1 MSKHR
6 NHITKQTE
14 PKTRH
19 HYSIRKFTCG
29 AASIAIGATLF
40 IGINHEA
47 HAMDDQATPVNDLNS
62 ARTEAPQNIADN
74 SKPAD
79 ATTVE
84 KKADKEPTGSEAS
97 TVQPNKE
104 NSTIENSTV
113 ENNQNGNA
121 QPNTNTA
128 EQPRVADKAAEN
140 SNEQVQP
147 EVNKPTT
154 QPSQADNSNVNEK
167 ANANNQLQD
176 LGFVVKKEKTEDKS
190 VMDDYLEHPSKV
202 KHENDK
208 SYVQFTLKNP
218 SWWKMFELYDGT
230 NKLNIETLSEDKDKR
245 TVQAEVNPG
254 VKELT
259 SKVHIVVPFI
269 NYDNKY
275 TTRLFFD
282 NEVPAPPVK
291 EPAKPAEEPKNDNMS
306 ANKEEQTSKLRED
319 VKNPS
324 IHDKKLN
331 DEMRPINYAIFNNET
346 NEKLTYY
353 SLMIKNPAHIIFDG
367 KQPIVEFKVDGPSTW
382 LEFDLFDGTDKLDY
396 EVVSYDTENE
406 VATVRVKVKENTKEI
421 KIKGT
426 GKALGMVNEYPLGK
440 IVFEKPI
447 VNEKNNYDSQSDYKK
462 KKDREKYDNAKTL
475 EDKIRELKKLINKV
489 QDKEKESYTKEL
501 QDLENK
507 LDKELKSAV
516 TEFENAP
523 ITKVDIN
530 NPNERKITILHS
542 SKPEQSHMDFEVK
555 RPVQVIEQNGKKML
569 LVTLS
574 HDSMWKDFQV
584 EGKDGY
590 KRPLTIN
597 RDKEKDERTIMFPLE
612 EGKDIYNTIIKI
624 HLVTPE
630 VEYEGS
636 YHVRINDLG
645 DVVDSGTNMDKP
657 AVKPEEK
664 PMPSEPAMKPE
675 EKPMPSEPAMK
686 PEGKPMPTEPAT
698 KPEEKLMPSEPVMKP
713 EEKPTPSE
721 PVMKVEEKP
730 MATKSE
736 EKSDEKECNNKVKDM
751 PMKDAKNTTSMTS
764 SMPEKQS
771 NMSAMKQTNSK
782 EMMKKDNK
790 GKAEEKSKQKENK
803 KALPKTGE
811 SEIVNTTLFGS
822 LLAAFGA
829 FFLFGKR
836 KRKEEK

>member
-6 NHITKQTE
+6 NHITNQTE

-19 HYSIRKFTCG
+19 YYSIRKFTCG

-40 IGINHEA
+40 LGINHEA

-84 KKADKEPTGSEAS
+84 KKTDKEPTGSEAS

-104 NSTIENSTV
+104 NSTV
-113 ENNQNGNA
+113 ENNQNGKA
-121 QPNTNTA
+121 QPNMNTA
-128 EQPRVADKAAEN
+128 EQPRVADKVAEN

-346 NEKLTYY
+346 NEKLIYY

-396 EVVSYDTENE
+396 EIVSYDTENE

-501 QDLENK
+501 QDLEDK

-657 AVKPEEK
+657 AMKPEEKPMPTEPAMKAEEK
-664 PMPSEPAMKPE
+664 PMPSEPAMKAE

-686 PEGKPMPTEPAT
+686 A
-698 KPEEKLMPSEPVMKP
+698 EEKPMPSEPVMKP
-713 EEKPTPSE
+713 EEKPMATK
-721 PVMKVEEKP
+721 PVMKPEEKS

-736 EKSDEKECNNKVKDM
+736 EKSDEKECTNKMKDM
-751 PMKDAKNTTSMTS
+751 PMKDAKNTTGMTS

-771 NMSAMKQTNSK
+771 NISAMKQTNSK

>member
-1 MSKHR
+1 
-6 NHITKQTE
+6 
-14 PKTRH
+14 
-19 HYSIRKFTCG
+19 
-29 AASIAIGATLF
+29 
-40 IGINHEA
+40 
-47 HAMDDQATPVNDLNS
+47 
-62 ARTEAPQNIADN
+62 
-74 SKPAD
+74 
-79 ATTVE
+79 
-84 KKADKEPTGSEAS
+84 
-97 TVQPNKE
+97 
-104 NSTIENSTV
+104 
-113 ENNQNGNA
+113 
-121 QPNTNTA
+121 
-128 EQPRVADKAAEN
+128 
-140 SNEQVQP
+140 
-147 EVNKPTT
+147 
-154 QPSQADNSNVNEK
+154 
-167 ANANNQLQD
+167 
-176 LGFVVKKEKTEDKS
+176 
-190 VMDDYLEHPSKV
+190 
-202 KHENDK
+202 
-208 SYVQFTLKNP
+208 
-218 SWWKMFELYDGT
+218 
-230 NKLNIETLSEDKDKR
+230 
-245 TVQAEVNPG
+245 
-254 VKELT
+254 
-259 SKVHIVVPFI
+259 
-269 NYDNKY
+269 
-275 TTRLFFD
+275 
-282 NEVPAPPVK
+282 
-291 EPAKPAEEPKNDNMS
+291 
-306 ANKEEQTSKLRED
+306 
-319 VKNPS
+319 
-324 IHDKKLN
+324 
-331 DEMRPINYAIFNNET
+331 
-346 NEKLTYY
+346 
-353 SLMIKNPAHIIFDG
+353 
-367 KQPIVEFKVDGPSTW
+367 
-382 LEFDLFDGTDKLDY
+382 
-396 EVVSYDTENE
+396 
-406 VATVRVKVKENTKEI
+406 
-421 KIKGT
+421 
-426 GKALGMVNEYPLGK
+426 MVNEYPLGK

>member
-489 QDKEKESYTKEL
+489 QDKEKEGYTKEL

-657 AVKPEEK
+657 AMKAEEK
-664 PMPSEPAMKPE
+664 PMPS
-675 EKPMPSEPAMK
+675 
-686 PEGKPMPTEPAT
+686 EPAT

>member
-555 RPVQVIEQNGKKML
+555 RPVQVIEQDGKKML

-657 AVKPEEK
+657 AMKAEEKPMPSEPATKPEEK
-664 PMPSEPAMKPE
+664 PMPSEPAMKVE
-675 EKPMPSEPAMK
+675 EKPM
-686 PEGKPMPTEPAT
+686 AT
-698 KPEEKLMPSEPVMKP
+698 KPAMKP
-713 EEKPTPSE
+713 EEKPMATKPA
-721 PVMKVEEKP
+721 MKPEEKS

-736 EKSDEKECNNKVKDM
+736 EKSDEKECTNKMKDV
-751 PMKDAKNTTSMTS
+751 PMKDAKNTTGMTS

>member
-1 MSKHR
+1 
-6 NHITKQTE
+6 
-14 PKTRH
+14 H

-190 VMDDYLEHPSKV
+190 VMDDYLEHTSKV

-275 TTRLFFD
+275 TTRLFID

-291 EPAKPAEEPKNDNMS
+291 EQDKLAEEPKNDNMS

-523 ITKVDIN
+523 ITKFDIN

-657 AVKPEEK
+657 A
-664 PMPSEPAMKPE
+664 MKPE
-675 EKPMPSEPAMK
+675 EKS
-686 PEGKPMPTEPAT
+686 
-698 KPEEKLMPSEPVMKP
+698 
-713 EEKPTPSE
+713 
-721 PVMKVEEKP
+721 

-736 EKSDEKECNNKVKDM
+736 EKSDEKECTNKMKDV
-751 PMKDAKNTTSMTS
+751 PMKDAKNTTGMTS